1 MSLRDACMEADGPIA
16 HVLVAPWGVGPFTTA
31 TRRTCSRTSW
41 PSDQLYVMGNLAYM
55 LYGLQ
60 RVLVDLLV
68 TPAGAERCHFRDS
81 GSGDWPRV
89 ASNAPQAAAG
99 RWSRMRR
106 SEPCL
111 AAQLSQG
118 SWCRGVGVISSAP
131 TQLLVVARGRG
142 AHDFAS
148 RWCRLPFE

>member
-1 MSLRDACMEADGPIA
+1 MA
-16 HVLVAPWGVGPFTTA
+16 
-31 TRRTCSRTSW
+31 CSRTSW

-68 TPAGAERCHFRDS
+68 TPAGAERCHFRDY
-81 GSGDWPRV
+81 GSGDWPPV
-89 ASNAPQAAAG
+89 ASNAPLAAAG

-118 SWCRGVGVISSAP
+118 SWCRGMGVVGSAP
-131 TQLLVVARGRG
+131 SQLLVVARGRG
-142 AHDFAS
+142 APDYSVRVAAVRF
-148 RWCRLPFE
+148 